1 MRRASAT
8 RGGGGGGSLPGHPE
22 AALLPT
28 GDRLALY
35 SRPGVGPPSG
45 VGPLPGIMRKGRARP
60 RLTPL
65 TQERPRMASPVLGTL
80 PPPADS
86 GLGRRGKEE

>member
-8 RGGGGGGSLPGHPE
+8 LGGRGSLPGHPE

-60 RLTPL
+60 RFDAPYSG
-65 TQERPRMASPVLGTL
+65 EAEDGVAGSGDAA
-80 PPPADS
+80 PA
-86 GLGRRGKEE
+86 GRF